1 MREFLRRGGRDQAGL
16 DDLARRVAERRR
28 EFAQKHN
35 LEGTLQ
41 EVKELLDRALLAERK
56 QLARDVEMDDADR
69 TLAAFLRIPRPL
81 YDIVFG
87 REWFRDPAHV
97 GPVSHDIFAGLT
109 EHEDRAE

>member
-1 MREFLRRGGRDQAGL
+1 MNPRNGIHGRTRRQARCSRA
-16 DDLARRVAERRR
+16 D
-28 EFAQKHN
+28 
-35 LEGTLQ
+35 GTT
-41 EVKELLDRALLAERK
+41 RANSLG
-56 QLARDVEMDDADR
+56 
-69 TLAAFLRIPRPL
+69 AFLRIPRPL

>member
-1 MREFLRRGGRDQAGL
+1 MCIRD
-16 DDLARRVAERRR
+16 R
-28 EFAQKHN
+28 
-35 LEGTLQ
+35 
-41 EVKELLDRALLAERK
+41 
-56 QLARDVEMDDADR
+56 
-69 TLAAFLRIPRPL
+69 